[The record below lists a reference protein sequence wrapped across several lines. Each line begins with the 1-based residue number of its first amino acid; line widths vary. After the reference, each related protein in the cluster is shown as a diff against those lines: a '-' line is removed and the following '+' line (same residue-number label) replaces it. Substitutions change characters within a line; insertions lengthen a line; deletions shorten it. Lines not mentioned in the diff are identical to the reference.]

1 MSTTADPAP
10 VAAAAPPATG
20 ERDRLIG
27 RAKALSWLS
36 LAWMTVEGAVAITAA
51 LIAGSVALLGFG
63 IDSAI
68 EGLSS
73 VIVIWRFTGS
83 RRLSEQAERQAQKA
97 VAVLFFLLA
106 PYIAQDAIRALINGE
121 HPSTSWVGIAL
132 SISSII
138 VMPLLGRAKQRVGG
152 RLRSGATAGEGA
164 QKLLCAY
171 MAAAV
176 LVGLAAN
183 AALRWWWLDP
193 VIALAI
199 AAVAVREGRE
209 AWDGEDCACLAV
221 PGLRPAAA
229 TRLAA
234 IRMAADGPRARPWA

>member
-1 MSTTADPAP
+1 MSTTTDPTP
-10 VAAAAPPATG
+10 VSAAAPPATG

-68 EGLSS
+68 EGLAS

-97 VAVLFFLLA
+97 VAVSFFLLA

-121 HPSTSWVGIAL
+121 HPSTSWVGIGL

-152 RLRSGATAGEGA
+152 RLRSGATTGEGA
-164 QKLLCAY
+164 QNLLCAY

-183 AALRWWWLDP
+183 AALGWWWLDP

-209 AWDGEDCACLAV
+209 AWAGEDCACVAV
-221 PGLRPAAA
+221 PGLQAGGRDEACCHQ
-229 TRLAA
+229 
-234 IRMAADGPRARPWA
+234 DGC